1 MRVDASL
8 EDARKWLVTNRTT
21 LAAELTT
28 LKIKWTPEARA
39 KCAWTEYRAGA
50 PVELSFPAC
59 RGVISSKQEAGKLLI
74 HEAAHHLGV
83 EDHEFATRLGIVAY
97 MAWENMLL
105 NEVSFCDEA
114 SIKNNILASR
124 LPGSWKYDAELDRIL
139 GNYEGDYDPTKT
151 EFHFSVDPTATQL
164 FPGIGRCVFLAGWM
178 HVQFVKKG
186 QLRTLRS
193 PYVVSE
199 WKGNPTVFHDE
210 DHDRDGTDVVT
221 DLHANFMLIA
231 RGEKPENDLLFQG
244 GDNNNQRLYA
254 LRRMPVTNAR

>member
-210 DHDRDGTDVVT
+210 DHDLDGTDVVT